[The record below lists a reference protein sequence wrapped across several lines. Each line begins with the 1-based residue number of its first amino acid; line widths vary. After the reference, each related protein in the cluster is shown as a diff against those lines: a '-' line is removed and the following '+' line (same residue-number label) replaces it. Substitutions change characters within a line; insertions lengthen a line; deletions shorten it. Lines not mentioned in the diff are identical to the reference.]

1 MTTFKQKRLAEEIIN
16 NSKKEKPF
24 NKSQLL
30 ETAGYSR
37 TVAQATPQK
46 IIEQKGVKEEL
57 KLLGFDEGNAKK
69 VVSEIMLN
77 SKEDSNT
84 RLRATDQVFKVAG
97 SYVAD
102 KTRDK
107 PINIAMILNQYKKSE
122 I

>member
-1 MTTFKQKRLAEEIIN
+1 MTTFKQKKLAEEIVN
-16 NSKKEKPF
+16 NSKRDKPF

-30 ETAGYSR
+30 EVAGYSK

-57 KLLGFDEGNAKK
+57 KLLGFDEKSAKK

-77 SKEDSNT
+77 NKEDSNT

-97 SYVAD
+97 SYIAD
-102 KTRDK
+102 KVGSK
-107 PINIAMILNQYKKSE
+107 PINIASILNQYGDTT
-122 I
+122 